1 MPADHEIK
9 WLRFPGGSTNTVSH
23 RYGGSDIMK
32 KLKADAESRGFTYVD
47 WNVCA
52 EDSLGG
58 HPSASTIYN
67 NIIREVGDKNTC
79 VVLMHDT
86 NATKNTA
93 RCRMLSAGS
102 KMQATDSRPWTIW
115 KKSRNRRR
123 RPACCGQNTAGI

>member
-1 MPADHEIK
+1 M
-9 WLRFPGGSTNTVSH
+9 
-23 RYGGSDIMK
+23 
-32 KLKADAESRGFTYVD
+32 
-47 WNVCA
+47 CA

-93 RCRMLSAGS
+93 AALPDVIRWFKNAGYRFD
-102 KMQATDSRPWTIW
+102 TVDHLE
-115 KKSRNRRR
+115 KSRNRRR

>member
-1 MPADHEIK
+1 MRK
-9 WLRFPGGSTNTVSH
+9 
-23 RYGGSDIMK
+23 
-32 KLKADAESRGFTYVD
+32 SRGFTYVD

-86 NATKNTA
+86 HALIKEYHKTA
-93 RCRMLSAGS
+93 QVPFSPFSCAGFY
-102 KMQATDSRPWTIW
+102 
-115 KKSRNRRR
+115 
-123 RPACCGQNTAGI
+123 